1 MAMELKMVNPHF
13 EAVTFYDGK
22 HWYSLVFDGWNGIE
36 SIDED
41 GDEFYYQIVCEDTVW
56 NHADAYAYGYSWF
69 FSKIYSEYNEDDFVS
84 ADFSNTEI
92 EIVVKTMLE
101 AIKNGG
107 IE

>member
-1 MAMELKMVNPHF
+1 MAMELKMVNLHF

-41 GDEFYYQIVCEDTVW
+41 GNEFYYQIVCEDTVR
-56 NHADAYAYGYSWF
+56 NQADAYAYGYSWF
-69 FSKIYSEYNEDDFVS
+69 FSKIYSEYNEDDFID

-92 EIVVKTMLE
+92 EIVIHTMLE

-107 IE
+107 ID